1 MKPVEEII
9 LPESELEIMTAV
21 WNAEEALHRP
31 VYSREINNYGSD
43 YVKGIQTTTMIT
55 FLGRLVYKHFLE
67 DKKNGRKIYFT
78 SLVKRD
84 DYLPR
89 ALHTFISGV
98 FSGDRVELAKLLVA
112 DMSKDELA
120 ATHDIL

>member
-1 MKPVEEII
+1 
-9 LPESELEIMTAV
+9 
-21 WNAEEALHRP
+21 
-31 VYSREINNYGSD
+31 
-43 YVKGIQTTTMIT
+43 MIT

-67 DKKNGRKIYFT
+67 GKKNGRKIYFT

-89 ALHTFISGV
+89 ALQTFIGGV

>member
-1 MKPVEEII
+1 MVRKLADPPMK
-9 LPESELEIMTAV
+9 LEIGSARKTPSTP
-21 WNAEEALHRP
+21 RP
-31 VYSREINNYGSD
+31 KNFGRISVRG
-43 YVKGIQTTTMIT
+43 TTMIT

-89 ALHTFISGV
+89 ALQTFIGSV

>member
-9 LPESELEIMTAV
+9 LPESELEIMIAV

-31 VYSREINNYGSD
+31 VYSREINNYSSD

-55 FLGRLVYKHFLE
+55 FLWRLVYKKFVSG
-67 DKKNGRKIYFT
+67 KKEGQVTYYT
-78 SLVKRD
+78 SHVKRD

-89 ALHTFISGV
+89 ALQTFIAGV

-112 DMSKDELA
+112 GMSKDELA